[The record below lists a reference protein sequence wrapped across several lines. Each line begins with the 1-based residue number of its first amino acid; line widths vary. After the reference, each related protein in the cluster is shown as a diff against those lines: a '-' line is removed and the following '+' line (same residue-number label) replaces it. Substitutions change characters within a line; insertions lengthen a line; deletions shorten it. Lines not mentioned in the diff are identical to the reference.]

1 MHLSGGIPMTKSWNF
16 EVCGN
21 NVVSPFDHLVMYWV
35 LGCAVLM
42 LPILVPQLMLL
53 LYCSLPF
60 ACSINRITP

>member
-1 MHLSGGIPMTKSWNF
+1 MTKSWNF

-42 LPILVPQLMLL
+42 LPILVRGTSVNVTVIL
-53 LYCSLPF
+53 
-60 ACSINRITP
+60 